1 MKAGPKMLLELLK
14 PVLDTYSDCPV
25 ALVGCRSLGIERDSC
40 EYDLLVVSDER
51 RPDNSVR
58 VGGQHLDIS
67 FVSEKEALKPSDPER
82 AVSMAYARTV
92 RDSALLL
99 SSGCSAARAVLS
111 DSSARSAEGR
121 LALSLKAM
129 GRADEALSRQAVRD
143 ADFWLLAAAY
153 DYAFAW
159 LYSAEVM
166 PAPSHLLGQ
175 LKENIEGR
183 SEMFEAFAGAAG
195 LEQSSRADC
204 DARLDS
210 VAVLY
215 DVLDTPGQD
224 PELGEGRGRISYE
237 VAKRKAAALA
247 DGARLA
253 DCYAFL
259 GCEVVEA
266 LPHMLEPR
274 RAAGGK
280 VQEQSML
287 VSLLSKGEE
296 KMISESV
303 IDGLGIRRPRES
315 VEAGLRSLRKQVS
328 ELTRTSRP

>member
-1 MKAGPKMLLELLK
+1 MKAGPRTLVDRLK

-25 ALVGCRSLGIERDSC
+25 ALVGCRSLGIERESC
-40 EYDLLVVSDER
+40 EYDILVVSDER
-51 RPDNSVR
+51 RRDNSVR
-58 VGGQHLDIS
+58 AGDQYLDIS

-82 AVSMAYARTV
+82 AVAMAYARTV

-99 SSGCSAARAVLS
+99 SSGCSAAKAILS

-153 DYAFAW
+153 DFAFAW
-159 LYSAEVM
+159 LYSLEVM
-166 PAPSHLLGQ
+166 PSPSHLLGQ
-175 LKENIEGR
+175 LKDNVGGH
-183 SEMFEAFAGAAG
+183 SGMFEAFVGAAG
-195 LEQSSRADC
+195 LDQASRASC
-204 DARLDS
+204 EARLDS

-224 PELGEGRGRISYE
+224 MESEGRGRINYE
-237 VAKRKAAALA
+237 VAKRKAASLA
-247 DGARLA
+247 DGAQLA

-274 RAAGGK
+274 KAAGGR

-287 VSLLSKGEE
+287 VSLLSKGED
-296 KMISESV
+296 KMISETV

-315 VEAGLRSLRKQVS
+315 VEVALKSLRHQVS
-328 ELTRTSRP
+328 ELARMGGP